1 MPDIILKMD
10 VSVDHYLRDKYR
22 ILLLLLMG
30 VLFLACNPNNKSA
43 IIPVTPLIRAH
54 AHNDYR
60 HPQPLFDA
68 LKFGFTSVEADI
80 HLKNG
85 KLYVAHDHWG
95 ITEDKTLQSLY
106 LEPLRRLIKKNG
118 GSVFKNGPPF
128 TLFIDIKTEADSTYQ
143 ALEDVLKIYKD
154 ILIIYDGD
162 NKSNG
167 AIEVIISG
175 NRSVDIKKG
184 NKIMVAYYDG
194 RLEDLGSALPHS
206 IIPVISENWTN
217 HFQWRGKGQLPVEE
231 KEKLRRIVS
240 QAHTEGRRVRF
251 WATDIDPPEFQ
262 HNFWKELINAEV
274 DLINTEKLQ
283 ALRDFLLQH
292 EGQ

>member
-1 MPDIILKMD
+1 MDLSMGYYLKNKFTILFII
-10 VSVDHYLRDKYR
+10 S
-22 ILLLLLMG
+22 IGFLLQ
-30 VLFLACNPNNKSA
+30 ACYSNNESA

-85 KLYVAHDHWG
+85 KLYVAHDHWE

-106 LEPLRRLIKKNG
+106 LEPLRRLIEENG
-118 GSVFKNGPPF
+118 GSVFKNGPPL

-143 ALEDVLKIYKD
+143 VLKEVLKIYKD
-154 ILIIYDGD
+154 ALIIYEGD
-162 NKSNG
+162 KKSNG

-175 NRSVDIKKG
+175 NRSAELKKV

-194 RLEDLGSALPHS
+194 RLEDLGSSIPHQ
-206 IIPVISENWTN
+206 IIPIISENWTK
-217 HFQWRGKGQLPVEE
+217 HFQWRGKGQLPVKE
-231 KEKLRRIVS
+231 KEKLRKIVS

-251 WATDIDPPEFQ
+251 WATDIESPEFQ
-262 HNFWKELINAEV
+262 HNIWKELITADV
-274 DLINTEKLQ
+274 DLINTDKLKV
-283 ALRDFLLQH
+283 LRDFLLSYEH
-292 EGQ
+292 L